1 LQRSELDLSSRQNI
15 SNKEIHMTTKR
26 HLSRRDLLKGGAAT
40 GSIFAMSNILALAE
54 NRAARA
60 QGEPIR
66 AAMSNAGLQASWC
79 AQGADTALRFGELL
93 GVEVTWFDGE
103 LNPTAQRDK
112 FDQIASSPGDWDFV
126 AVQANQI
133 DALVEPLQ
141 VLIDAGVPVIGMDT
155 LLAPF
160 EKQRE
165 MGVLSFIAPDNVF
178 MASSVM
184 NVLVA
189 QMGGQGKIARLGG
202 QAGHTGAQ
210 ARGQGF
216 LNAVAQF
223 PNIEVVDNQLAD
235 WDIAKALEITE
246 SILNRFPD
254 LNAVFADN
262 DDMALA
268 ARQAIEN
275 FAPDHEILVGGI
287 DAMPFALEAVADGRL
302 SATCRNPSCR
312 IHAWAVIAGAHAA
325 TVGLEQARQDIP
337 FFILAD
343 GPAVTGAIDQNPDFM
358 AEPWKLV
365 NYGMSSIPSQLW
377 LQEEF
382 LF

>member
-1 LQRSELDLSSRQNI
+1 MS
-15 SNKEIHMTTKR
+15 TKR

-60 QGEPIR
+60 QGQPIR

-79 AQGADTALRFGELL
+79 AQGADAAMRFGELL

-112 FDQIASSPGDWDFV
+112 FDQIASNPGDWDFV

-160 EKQRE
+160 EKQQE

-223 PNIEVVDNQLAD
+223 PSIEVVDNQLAD

-254 LNAVFADN
+254 LNAIFADN

-343 GPAVTGAIDQNPDFM
+343 GPAVTGAIDQNPDFL